1 MSELRELILKN
12 LQQEGH
18 ISGEILGKR
27 LKISRTAVWKHI
39 KELRKRGYQIEASRK
54 SGYTFVKSTTLLLPE
69 EIERGLN
76 TQIMGKPV
84 THYDTMSSTQDIAA
98 EMARRGANE
107 GTLVVAEMQ
116 EKGRGRKGRS
126 WVSLPQG
133 GIYLSLIL
141 RPNLMPSQVVQ
152 IPLIA
157 GVALTKAI
165 RETVSLQPMIKW
177 PNDIIVGKKKV
188 GGILTEMSSEID
200 GVNYVILGIGLNV
213 NMPASVFSEDI
224 SNIATSLIDECGK
237 YTSRVKLVQ
246 SFLSEFELIY
256 TKFLVQGFGSVRDEW
271 KELNNT
277 IGSRVKITEG
287 MTDIEGEAIDI
298 DNDGFLLVRKE
309 NGDISRIISGD
320 VSLRNSARSIN

>member
-1 MSELRELILKN
+1 MRELILETLCREK
-12 LQQEGH
+12 H
-18 ISGEILGKR
+18 ISGEKIGTQ
-27 LKISRTAVWKHI
+27 LKISRTAVWKHVN
-39 KELRKRGYQIEASRK
+39 ELRKMGYEIQSSPK
-54 SGYTFVKSTTLLLPE
+54 TGYTFKKSPDLLLPE

-126 WVSLPQG
+126 WVSLPKG

-177 PNDIIVGKKKV
+177 PNDIVMGKKKV

-256 TKFLVQGFGSVRDEW
+256 TKFLAQGFGSVRDEW

-309 NGDISRIISGD
+309 NGYISRIISGD

>member
-1 MSELRELILKN
+1 MRELILEN
-12 LQQEGH
+12 LRREKH
-18 ISGEILGKR
+18 ISGEEIGKR
-27 LKISRTAVWKHI
+27 LKISRTAVWKHVN
-39 KELRKRGYQIEASRK
+39 ELRKMGYEIESSPK
-54 SGYTFVKSTTLLLPE
+54 IGYTFKKSTNLLLPE
-69 EIERGLN
+69 EIELGLN
-76 TQIMGKPV
+76 TQIMGKIV
-84 THYDTMSSTQDIAA
+84 MHYDSISSTQDIAA

-107 GTLVVAEMQ
+107 GTLVIAETQ

-126 WVSLPQG
+126 WVSFPQG

-152 IPLIA
+152 IPLLA

-165 RETVSLQPMIKW
+165 RETVPLKPVIKW
-177 PNDIIVGKKKV
+177 PNDIIIGKKKV

-213 NMPASVFSEDI
+213 NMPASVFNEDI
-224 SNIATSLIDECGK
+224 SDIATSLIDECGK

-246 SFLSEFELIY
+246 NFLREFELIY
-256 TKFLVQGFGSVRDEW
+256 IKFLAHGFGSVRDEW

-277 IGSRVKITEG
+277 IGSRVKI
-287 MTDIEGEAIDI
+287 MDSRKDIEGDAIDI
-298 DNDGFLLVRKE
+298 DNDGFLLVRRE

-320 VSLRNSARSIN
+320 VSLRNPAC

>member
-1 MSELRELILKN
+1 
-12 LQQEGH
+12 
-18 ISGEILGKR
+18 
-27 LKISRTAVWKHI
+27 
-39 KELRKRGYQIEASRK
+39 
-54 SGYTFVKSTTLLLPE
+54 
-69 EIERGLN
+69 
-76 TQIMGKPV
+76 
-84 THYDTMSSTQDIAA
+84 
-98 EMARRGANE
+98 
-107 GTLVVAEMQ
+107 MQ

-126 WVSLPQG
+126 WVSLPKG

-177 PNDIIVGKKKV
+177 PNDIVMGKKKV

-200 GVNYVILGIGLNV
+200 GVNYVILCIGLNV
-213 NMPASVFSEDI
+213 NMPASFFIEDI
-224 SNIATSLIDECGK
+224 STIATSLIDECGK
-237 YTSRVKLVQ
+237 YTSRVKLVR
-246 SFLSEFELIY
+246 SFLTEFELIY

-309 NGDISRIISGD
+309 NGYISRIISGD
-320 VSLRNSARSIN
+320 VSLRNSVR

>member
-1 MSELRELILKN
+1 MRELILEM
-12 LQQEGH
+12 LRQEKH
-18 ISGEILGKR
+18 ISGEEIGKR
-27 LKISRTAVWKHI
+27 LKISRTAVWKHVND
-39 KELRKRGYQIEASRK
+39 LRKMGYEIQSSPKI
-54 SGYTFVKSTTLLLPE
+54 GYTFKKSTNLLLPE
-69 EIERGLN
+69 EIEEGLN
-76 TQIMGKPV
+76 AQIMGKHIM
-84 THYDTMSSTQDIAA
+84 HYDSISSTQDIAA
-98 EMARRGANE
+98 EMARMGAVE
-107 GTLVVAEMQ
+107 GTLVIAETQ
-116 EKGRGRKGRS
+116 DKGRGRKGRN

-141 RPNLMPSQVVQ
+141 RPNLMPAQVVQ

-213 NMPASVFSEDI
+213 NMPASLFDENI
-224 SNIATSLIDECGK
+224 SDIATSLIDQCGK
-237 YTSRVKLVQ
+237 NTSRVKLVQ
-246 SFLSEFELIY
+246 NFLCEFELFY
-256 TKFLVQGFGSVRDEW
+256 EKFLTDGFTSIRDEW
-271 KELNNT
+271 KGLNNT
-277 IGSRVKITEG
+277 IGSPVKITDG
-287 MTDIEGEAIDI
+287 ITSIEGEALDI

-320 VSLRNSARSIN
+320 VSLRNSVR

>member
-1 MSELRELILKN
+1 MSEMRELILKN

-18 ISGEILGKR
+18 ISGELLGKR

-39 KELRKRGYQIEASRK
+39 NEIRKLGYEIQSSPK
-54 SGYTFVKSTTLLLPE
+54 TGYTFKKSPDLLLPG
-69 EIERGLN
+69 EIKRGLN

-84 THYDTMSSTQDIAA
+84 MHYNTVSSTQDIAA
-98 EMARRGANE
+98 EMARRGAIE
-107 GTLVVAEMQ
+107 GTLVISETQ

-177 PNDIIVGKKKV
+177 PNDIVIGKKKV

-200 GVNYVILGIGLNV
+200 GVNYVVLGIGLNV
-213 NMPASVFSEDI
+213 NMPTSLFDENI
-224 SNIATSLIDECGK
+224 SDIATSLIDECGK
-237 YTSRVKLVQ
+237 NTSRVKLVQ
-246 SFLSEFELIY
+246 NFLCEFELLY
-256 TKFLVQGFGSVRDEW
+256 KKFLKDGFTSVRDEW
-271 KELNNT
+271 KELNKT
-277 IGSRVKITEG
+277 IGSRVMITG
-287 MTDIEGEAIDI
+287 GITDIEGEAIDI
-298 DNDGFLLVRKE
+298 DNDGFLLVRKK
-309 NGDISRIISGD
+309 NGNINRIISGD
-320 VSLRNSARSIN
+320 VSLRIPTF